1 MLAEACGMVEA
12 AYGGDA
18 RTMFFKR
25 LKRFGE
31 LVVWTRL
38 LDLVFLGVHPVGQIN
53 EYAASRL
60 EHCAGGGMNAGRS
73 HRIKEREG
81 ECDAG
86 SLEEVT
92 TAEEPRLGKIVHG
105 NVMGVLV
112 D

>member
-1 MLAEACGMVEA
+1 
-12 AYGGDA
+12 
-18 RTMFFKR
+18 
-25 LKRFGE
+25 
-31 LVVWTRL
+31 
-38 LDLVFLGVHPVGQIN
+38 
-53 EYAASRL
+53 
-60 EHCAGGGMNAGRS
+60 MNAGRS

-92 TAEEPRLGKIVHG
+92 TAEKPRLGKIVHG